1 MITGGKNY
9 DTNTQ
14 TGASPAPD
22 EEGALEKPEWRM
34 GFFLCSLICLWMQ
47 RHRSEMAG
55 RKDRLGEEDPGALLP
70 GK

>member
-1 MITGGKNY
+1 MVRLPKY

-34 GFFLCSLICLWMQ
+34 GFFL
-47 RHRSEMAG
+47 
-55 RKDRLGEEDPGALLP
+55 
-70 GK
+70 

>member
-1 MITGGKNY
+1 MITGGQNY

-34 GFFLCSLICLWMQ
+34 GVFPLTLD
-47 RHRSEMAG
+47 A
-55 RKDRLGEEDPGALLP
+55 AA
-70 GK
+70 